1 MFNYDNLSNSA
12 SFNLSVC
19 SGCLCATVCKWRDAA
34 MQAEAEIKK
43 KTMVD
48 RDATVNDVYKILDIK
63 VACKYKQSQPV
74 TRLYNGDL
82 EGITVP
88 CKVTESDQTCV
99 NTLSTPEQGEYTG
112 TFIKNSTG
120 SIIIKNPDGSECCR
134 GKFG

>member
-1 MFNYDNLSNSA
+1 MFDYSNLNNSA
-12 SFNLSVC
+12 SSNWSVC

-82 EGITVP
+82 DGITIP
-88 CKVTESDQTCV
+88 CVDSEQICA
-99 NTLSTPEQGEYTG
+99 NTISTPEQGEYTG

>member
-1 MFNYDNLSNSA
+1 
-12 SFNLSVC
+12 
-19 SGCLCATVCKWRDAA
+19 

>member
-12 SFNLSVC
+12 SSNLSVC

-99 NTLSTPEQGEYTG
+99 NTLSIPEQGEYTG

>member
-1 MFNYDNLSNSA
+1 MFDYSNLNNSA
-12 SFNLSVC
+12 SSNWSVC

-82 EGITVP
+82 ENIITP
-88 CKVTESDQTCV
+88 CKAMDSDQTHP
-99 NTLSTPEQGEYTG
+99 NSISTPKSGEYIGST
-112 TFIKNSTG
+112 IKKYN
-120 SIIIKNPDGSECCR
+120 NVDC
-134 GKFG
+134 